1 MKSIVR
7 AASTCPIT
15 KLALA
20 ATFGLAYLFT
30 LSCGQHSWE
39 EILGLDSSSSLQ
51 YSSSSEE
58 EDYSSSSFKLSSSSS
73 SLQQSSSSS
82 AVAKVSSSSLQQSSS
97 SSSVA
102 KMRSSSLQ
110 QSSSSSS
117 VAKVSSSSLQQ
128 DGNETGDWD
137 IKVLDVARDVDYLT
151 DIEKDVVLELNMVRS
166 NPKKYAELYIQ
177 PMLKYFNEN
186 KYSEPGKTTVIT
198 QEGAASVQEC
208 IEELSQAASIGI
220 LTFEKGLYLAA
231 KDHTEDQG
239 KTGNTGHEGSDGS
252 KLRDR
257 VNRYG
262 NAGALG
268 ETISYAKNTG
278 RSIVIQLLVDDGV
291 PSRGHRNI
299 IMNGSYTQVGSSVG
313 THSRYGNMCVTVYA
327 KGYKSD

>member
-1 MKSIVR
+1 MKSNL
-7 AASTCPIT
+7 T
-15 KLALA
+15 KFALA
-20 ATFGLAYLFT
+20 AAFGLAYIFT

-39 EILGLDSSSSLQ
+39 EIFGLDSSSSLQ

-58 EDYSSSSFKLSSSSS
+58 EDDYSSSSFKLSSSSS

-82 AVAKVSSSSLQQSSS
+82 SVAKVSSSSLQQSSS
-97 SSSVA
+97 SSP
-102 KMRSSSLQ
+102 
-110 QSSSSSS
+110 

-128 DGNETGDWD
+128 SSSSLQQGGNETGDWN

-151 DIEKDVVLELNMVRS
+151 DIEKDVILELNMVRS

-186 KYSEPGKTTVIT
+186 KYSEPGKTTIIT
-198 QEGAASVQEC
+198 QEGAVSVQEC

-231 KDHTEDQG
+231 KDHAMDLS
-239 KTGNTGHEGSDGS
+239 KTGLTGHEGSDGS

-299 IMNGSYTQVGSSVG
+299 IMNGSYTQVGSSVE
-313 THSRYGNMCVTVYA
+313 THPRYGNLCVTDYA
-327 KGYKSD
+327 KGYKSN